1 MALLNAIGTLF
12 PAIPLAIVALNFRY
26 TSLASLMRAISA
38 QLKKQNA
45 NDEQKHLLAQ
55 ELSVMISRMRLV
67 KFSLFFAGLSFVSN
81 LITLYILLNGDSE
94 FPFLCI
100 KMTIALLV
108 ASLFCFCIETILSTK
123 ALKLHLSNGGIW
135 PTRIF

>member
-1 MALLNAIGTLF
+1 MVLPNAIGTLF

-26 TSLASLMRAISA
+26 TSLAGLMRAISA
-38 QLKKQNA
+38 QLKKQDT
-45 NDEQKHLLAQ
+45 NDEQKQLLAQ

-81 LITLYILLNGDSE
+81 LITLYILLNGESE
-94 FPFLCI
+94 LPFLCI
-100 KMTIALLV
+100 KVTIALLV

-123 ALKLHLSNGGIW
+123 ALKLHLSNVEV
-135 PTRIF
+135 